1 MNIIEKWQGFAPRLQ
16 SVLRIMAG
24 FTFTL
29 HGMMKLFMFPAPLYP
44 GAGPVHLFSELGLA
58 GILETFG
65 GLSLLLGFWTRP
77 IAFLLSGEMAVAFF
91 QVHVPRNLWPVLS
104 GGELAY
110 LYCFIWLYLSM
121 AGAGPWSIDA
131 IIKKRRGPKHQEAAS

>member
-1 MNIIEKWQGFAPRLQ
+1 MSNIADKWKGMAPKLL
-16 SVLRIMAG
+16 SLLRIAAA

-29 HGMMKLFMFPAPLYP
+29 HGMMKLFAFPKGMMP
-44 GAGPVHLFSELGLA
+44 GHGGVPLFSEIGLA

-91 QVHVPRNLWPVLS
+91 QVHLPRNLWPVLS

-110 LYCFIWLYLSM
+110 LYCFVWFYISA
-121 AGAGPWSIDA
+121 AGAGPWSIDHLLMRR
-131 IIKKRRGPKHQEAAS
+131 KVKRVDGN